1 MKLGTCR
8 VEGQC
13 YVCVDTG
20 THLLLPAFMSEQTSA
35 DWQTL
40 AAYPAW
46 RDMLTLI
53 EQYDHFKPILEKLL
67 AAQDHKAEFAYEAV
81 ELLAPIPRPRKNVM
95 CLGLNYL
102 EHAEETASQV
112 GRSAKAPEYPIVF
125 TKSPTSV
132 IGHNANIP
140 FDAETCSKLDWEAEL
155 GVVLGKGG
163 RKIGSAN
170 AYAHIFGY
178 TVINDLSARDIQ
190 LNHKQYFLGK
200 SIDGGCPMGPFIV
213 TADEIADPQALEI
226 SCRVNGVTKQQS
238 NTQHMIFNIASIIEW
253 LSKAMTLEA
262 GDVIATG
269 TPSGVGFVRQP
280 PEFLVPGDVVEC
292 EVQAVGVLRNTIVQ
306 G

>member
-8 VEGQC
+8 YQAQQ
-13 YVCVDTG
+13 YVFILQGDQV
-20 THLLLPAFMSEQTSA
+20 LIPALVPQYDQAM
-35 DWQTL
+35 
-40 AAYPAW
+40 W

-53 EQYDHFKPILEKLL
+53 DNPPDLTATVAAASDAMRVPL
-67 AAQDHKAEFAYEAV
+67 ADI
-81 ELLAPIPRPRKNVM
+81 ELLAPIPRPRRNVM

-132 IGHNANIP
+132 IGHDAAIP
-140 FDAETCSKLDWEAEL
+140 FDPDTCSQLDWEAEL
-155 GVVLGKGG
+155 GVIIGKAGK
-163 RKIGSAN
+163 KIQAEN
-170 AYAHIFGY
+170 AHAHIFGY
-178 TVINDLSARDIQ
+178 TVLNDISARDIQ

-213 TADEIADPQALEI
+213 TADEIADAQQLKIE
-226 SCRVNGVTKQQS
+226 CRVNGKVKQAS
-238 NTQHMIFNIASIIEW
+238 NTRHMIFNIASIIQW
-253 LSKAMTLEA
+253 LSRAMPLEA

-292 EVQAVGVLRNTIVQ
+292 EVERVGVLRNRII

>member
-8 VEGQC
+8 YQAQQ
-13 YVCVDTG
+13 YVFILQGDQV
-20 THLLLPAFMSEQTSA
+20 LIPALVPQYDQA
-35 DWQTL
+35 I
-40 AAYPAW
+40 W

-53 EQYDHFKPILEKLL
+53 DNPPDLTAMVAAASDAMRVPL
-67 AAQDHKAEFAYEAV
+67 AEV
-81 ELLAPIPRPRKNVM
+81 ELLAPIPRPRRNVM

-102 EHAEETASQV
+102 EHAEETALQV

-132 IGHNANIP
+132 IGHEAAIP
-140 FDAETCSKLDWEAEL
+140 FDPDTCSQLDWEAEL
-155 GVVLGKGG
+155 GVIIGKAGK
-163 RKIGSAN
+163 KIQAEN
-170 AYAHIFGY
+170 AHAHIFGY
-178 TVINDLSARDIQ
+178 TVINDISARDIQ

-213 TADEIADPQALEI
+213 TVDEITNAQQLKIE
-226 SCRVNGVTKQQS
+226 CRVNGEVKQAS
-238 NTQHMIFNIASIIEW
+238 NTRHMIFNIASIIQW
-253 LSKAMTLEA
+253 LSRAMPLEA

-292 EVQAVGVLRNTIVQ
+292 EVEHVGVLRNRIV

>member
-1 MKLGTCR
+1 VFILQGDQ
-8 VEGQC
+8 V
-13 YVCVDTG
+13 
-20 THLLLPAFMSEQTSA
+20 LIPALVPQYDQAM
-35 DWQTL
+35 
-40 AAYPAW
+40 W

-53 EQYDHFKPILEKLL
+53 DNPPDLTATVAAASDAMRVPL
-67 AAQDHKAEFAYEAV
+67 AEV
-81 ELLAPIPRPRKNVM
+81 ELLAPIPRPRRNVM

-102 EHAEETASQV
+102 EHAEETALQV

-132 IGHNANIP
+132 IGHEAAIP
-140 FDAETCSKLDWEAEL
+140 FDPDTCSQLDWEAEL
-155 GVVLGKGG
+155 GVIIGKVGK
-163 RKIGSAN
+163 KIQADN
-170 AYAHIFGY
+170 AHAHIFGY
-178 TVINDLSARDIQ
+178 TVINDISARDIQ

-213 TADEIADPQALEI
+213 TADEIADAQQLKIE
-226 SCRVNGVTKQQS
+226 CRVNGKVKQAS
-238 NTQHMIFNIASIIEW
+238 NTRHMIFNIASIIQW
-253 LSKAMTLEA
+253 LSRAMPLEA

-292 EVQAVGVLRNTIVQ
+292 EVERVGVLRNRIV

>member
-8 VEGQC
+8 YQAQQ
-13 YVCVDTG
+13 YVFILQGDQV
-20 THLLLPAFMSEQTSA
+20 LIPALVPQYDQA
-35 DWQTL
+35 I
-40 AAYPAW
+40 W

-53 EQYDHFKPILEKLL
+53 DNPPDLTATVAAASDAMRVPL
-67 AAQDHKAEFAYEAV
+67 ADI
-81 ELLAPIPRPRKNVM
+81 ELLAPIPRPRRNVT

-132 IGHNANIP
+132 IGHDAAIP
-140 FDAETCSKLDWEAEL
+140 FDPDTCSQLDWEAEL
-155 GVVLGKGG
+155 GIIIGKAGK
-163 RKIGSAN
+163 KIQADN
-170 AYAHIFGY
+170 AHTHIFGY
-178 TVINDLSARDIQ
+178 TVINDISARDIQ

-213 TADEIADPQALEI
+213 TADEIADAQQLKIE
-226 SCRVNGVTKQQS
+226 CRVNGEVKQAS
-238 NTQHMIFNIASIIEW
+238 NTRHMIFNIASIIQW
-253 LSKAMTLEA
+253 LSRAMPLEA

-292 EVQAVGVLRNTIVQ
+292 EVERVGVLRNRIV

>member
-8 VEGQC
+8 YQAQQ
-13 YVCVDTG
+13 YVFILQGDQV
-20 THLLLPAFMSEQTSA
+20 LIPALVPQYDQA
-35 DWQTL
+35 I
-40 AAYPAW
+40 W

-53 EQYDHFKPILEKLL
+53 DNPPDLTATVAAVSDAMRVPL
-67 AAQDHKAEFAYEAV
+67 ADI
-81 ELLAPIPRPRKNVM
+81 ELLAPIPRPRRNVM

-132 IGHNANIP
+132 IGHDAAIP
-140 FDAETCSKLDWEAEL
+140 FDPDTCSQLDWEAEL
-155 GVVLGKGG
+155 GVIIGKAGK
-163 RKIGSAN
+163 KIQAEN
-170 AYAHIFGY
+170 AHAHIFGY
-178 TVINDLSARDIQ
+178 TVINDISARDIQ

-213 TADEIADPQALEI
+213 TVDEITNAQQLKIE
-226 SCRVNGVTKQQS
+226 CRVNGEVKQAS
-238 NTQHMIFNIASIIEW
+238 NTRHMIFNIASIIQW
-253 LSKAMTLEA
+253 LSRAMPLEA

-292 EVQAVGVLRNTIVQ
+292 EVERVGVLRNRIV